1 MANSAQPT
9 GFWHDYLEQS
19 RALKAG
25 RLKGPSGLLLTV
37 IAVFFAGLYVYTA
50 GPDVFGRVGVGMY
63 RGLFLLLSIVMVFL
77 LYRARKGTQARAP
90 SLLDWLL
97 IVATI
102 ASVGYFVVEFRDLVR
117 RTGYFTKTD
126 FVMAAVAVVVSFE
139 ATRRVMGIVLPLLAA
154 LFLLYAVYGN
164 LLPQGVSHRGYP
176 WGRVLTDLY
185 SQEGMFGLVL
195 NVTAAYV
202 VLFVVFGALMNR
214 FGAGDFFVR
223 LPFALTSGFKGG
235 PAKAAVL
242 GSGMMG
248 MISGS
253 ATANTVA
260 TGTFTIPLMIRA
272 GYRPHVAGAIEPAA
286 STGGM
291 FMPPIMGAGVFI
303 MAEIIRV
310 PYTEIMVVALVP
322 AILYFFSVAAIAHFE
337 AAREDLPVIP
347 REERE
352 NPWTIMK
359 EGWYYLIPIIF
370 VVYMML
376 AGMSPSRA
384 VYFSILLFIAVAVIA
399 RFIKKRR
406 DESYASV
413 FKGCLRD
420 ILLGLEEGALN
431 ALVVSAIVGT
441 VGLILGVV
449 FLTGL
454 GFIFTTSVMQFTFGL
469 LPLGIL
475 LALIS
480 SYILGM
486 GMTVT
491 SAYILM
497 AILVAPGLETMGIS
511 ALAAHMIVFWYSQSS
526 NISPPV
532 CMAAFAGASI
542 AKADPMR
549 TGFTALKY
557 SAFLF
562 VIPLLF
568 VYTPILMP
576 EGLTAAA
583 VQAMVTSFIAVV
595 ATAAAFS
602 GYFLCRT
609 TLMERVALLIAAV
622 LLLFAQWHVNAAG
635 LVLLC
640 AIIAF
645 QWAVGKRLSK
655 PGRFGSKERV
665 K

>member
-1 MANSAQPT
+1 MADTVEPK
-9 GFWHDYLEQS
+9 GFWRDYLEQS
-19 RALKAG
+19 RALKG
-25 RLKGPSGLLLTV
+25 DRLPLPISILAAMV
-37 IAVFFAGLYVYTA
+37 AVFFALFYVYNA
-50 GPDVFGRVGVGMY
+50 GPSFLGRVGVGTY
-63 RGLFLLLSIVMVFL
+63 RGLFLLLSIVLVFL
-77 LYRARKGTQARAP
+77 IYRWRKDGTKGAP
-90 SLLDWLL
+90 SLFDWLL
-97 IVATI
+97 IAATI
-102 ASVGYFVVEFRDLVR
+102 ISYGYFIVEFRDLVR
-117 RTGYFTKTD
+117 RTGFYITAD
-126 FVMAAVAVVVSFE
+126 LVMASMAVLVSLE
-139 ATRRVMGIVLPLLAA
+139 ATRRVMGSMLPALAV

-164 LLPQGVSHRGYP
+164 LLPESVSHRGYP
-176 WGRVLTDLY
+176 WGRVLTDLF

-195 NVTAAYV
+195 NVTAQYV

-223 LPFALTSGFKGG
+223 LPFALTAGYRGG

-272 GYRPHVAGAIEPAA
+272 GYKPHVAGAIEPAA

-303 MAEIIRV
+303 MAEMIRM

-322 AILYFFSVAAIAHFE
+322 AVLYFFSVAAIAHFE
-337 AAREDLPVIP
+337 AARENLPVLP
-347 REERE
+347 RSERE
-352 NPWTIMK
+352 RPMTILK
-359 EGWYYLIPIIF
+359 QGWYYMIPIVF
-370 VVYMML
+370 VIYMML
-376 AGMSPSRA
+376 DGMSPSRA
-384 VYFSILLFIAVAVIA
+384 VFFTILLFMAIAVVSRLLKRDKGVSVGAVLA
-399 RFIKKRR
+399 GC
-406 DESYASV
+406 
-413 FKGCLRD
+413 FKYL
-420 ILLGLEEGALN
+420 LLGLEEGALN
-431 ALVVSAIVGT
+431 ALVVAAIVGT

-454 GFIFTTSVMQFTFGL
+454 GFIFTTSVMQFTYGL

-475 LALIS
+475 LALVT

-497 AILVAPGLETMGIS
+497 AILIAPGLETLGIS

-526 NISPPV
+526 NVSPPV

-542 AKADPMR
+542 AKSDPMR
-549 TGFTALKY
+549 TGFTALKF

-562 VIPLLF
+562 VIPVLF

-576 EGLTAAA
+576 EGLTFAAA
-583 VQAMVTSFIAVV
+583 QVMLTSFVAVV
-595 ATAAAFS
+595 AAAAAFS
-602 GYFLCRT
+602 GFLVART
-609 TLMERVALLIAAV
+609 GPLERAGLIVSAV
-622 LLLFAQWHVNAAG
+622 LLLFPQMLVSVAG
-635 LVLLC
+635 LALLA
-640 AIIAF
+640 AIYLLQARRVR
-645 QWAVGKRLSK
+645 AVPSQEG
-655 PGRFGSKERV
+655 GAT
-665 K
+665 

>member
-1 MANSAQPT
+1 MVDVAQSA
-9 GFWHDYLEQS
+9 GFWHDYFKQS
-19 RALKAG
+19 QS
-25 RLKGPSGLLLTV
+25 LKGNHLSVPMSILMTV
-37 IAVFFAGLYVYTA
+37 IAIFFAVFYVYTA
-50 GPDVFGRVGVGMY
+50 GPDVFGRVGVGLY
-63 RGLFLLLSIVMVFL
+63 RGLFLLLSITMVFL
-77 LYRARKGTQARAP
+77 LHSGRKGAIGRNP
-90 SLLDWLL
+90 GLIDWLL
-97 IVATI
+97 IVAAI
-102 ASVGYFVVEFRDLVR
+102 ISFGYFIVEFRELVR
-117 RTGYFTKTD
+117 RTGYYTQTD
-126 FVMAAVAVVVSFE
+126 FVMAVMATVVSLE
-139 ATRRVMGIVLPLLAA
+139 ATRRIMGIVLPVLAA
-154 LFLLYAVYGN
+154 VFLLYAVYGN
-164 LLPQGVSHRGYP
+164 LMPEGISHRGYP
-176 WGRVLTDLY
+176 WGRVLTDMF
-185 SQEGMFGLVL
+185 SQEGIFGLVL
-195 NVTAAYV
+195 NVTANYV

-223 LPFALTSGFKGG
+223 LPFALTAGYRGG

-272 GYRPHVAGAIEPAA
+272 GYKPHVAGAIEPAA

-303 MAEIIRV
+303 MAEMIRV

-322 AILYFFSVAAIAHFE
+322 AILYFFSVATIAHFE
-337 AAREDLPVIP
+337 AARENIPVLP

-352 NPWTIMK
+352 DPLKILK
-359 EGWYYLIPIIF
+359 QGWHYLIPIAF
-370 VVYMML
+370 VIYMML
-376 AGMSPSRA
+376 SGTSPSRA
-384 VYFSILLFIAVAVIA
+384 VFYTILLFVGMEVCV
-399 RFIKKRR
+399 RLIKKEA
-406 DESYASV
+406 DESYVDVLKRS
-413 FKGCLRD
+413 LRD
-420 ILLGLEEGALN
+420 LLLGLEEGALN

-441 VGLILGVV
+441 VGIILGVV

-469 LPLGIL
+469 LPFGIL
-475 LALIS
+475 LALVS

-497 AILVAPGLETMGIS
+497 AILVAPGLEAMGIS
-511 ALAAHMIVFWYSQSS
+511 ALSAHMIVFWYSQSS

-542 AKADPMR
+542 AKSDPMK
-549 TGFTALKY
+549 TGFTALKF

-562 VIPLLF
+562 VIPVLF

-576 EGLTAAA
+576 EGLTVSA
-583 VQAMVTSFIAVV
+583 VQAMVTSFIAVI

-609 TLMERVALLIAAV
+609 TLLERTVLIVSAI
-622 LLLFAQWHVNAAG
+622 LLLFPQWYVNLAG
-635 LVLLC
+635 LALLGASIFFQYFKAGKQS
-640 AIIAF
+640 AIPSP
-645 QWAVGKRLSK
+645 QGEST
-655 PGRFGSKERV
+655 P
-665 K
+665 